1 MYYTKRQIQQAKKY
15 LSGEAKMTEIKK
27 EFGMNQF
34 ESHKLVCSVFKTYR
48 GAVSKEEENN
58 SLYKI
63 RMAEAEMKR
72 QWNFTKAEID
82 SQQY

>member
-1 MYYTKRQIQQAKKY
+1 
-15 LSGEAKMTEIKK
+15 MTEIKK

-48 GAVSKEEENN
+48 GAVSKEDDNN

-72 QWNFTKAEID
+72 QWNFTKAEIN
-82 SQQY
+82 SQQF